1 VRVSAR
7 IPLWL
12 FGIDH
17 GEITVI
23 RRSLKLG
30 QGCCADDTQAT
41 PGNANC
47 SGKNERP
54 KSAGARLSC
63 LPPKNSCAAG
73 SGEHAAQEHRIRVV
87 FGSIAFHDL
96 RTNRPKIIV
105 I

>member
-1 VRVSAR
+1 MTLKQRPATQ
-7 IPLWL
+7 
-12 FGIDH
+12 
-17 GEITVI
+17 TVPEKMNAQS
-23 RRSLKLG
+23 RLA
-30 QGCCADDTQAT
+30 QGV
-41 PGNANC
+41 
-47 SGKNERP
+47 
-54 KSAGARLSC
+54 SC

>member
-1 VRVSAR
+1 MSVRVSAR

-47 SGKNERP
+47 SGKSERR
-54 KSAGARLSC
+54 AGRHEASIGVRSMRLRRM
-63 LPPKNSCAAG
+63 LG
-73 SGEHAAQEHRIRVV
+73 
-87 FGSIAFHDL
+87 
-96 RTNRPKIIV
+96 
-105 I
+105 